1 MKYLVFLIA
10 LFGVLP
16 LGYMLTL
23 NRKYMQYAIWAVIL
37 PVMAFNQVSI
47 NFFSHETYRGTSRGM
62 EVSLVYLAALAILV
76 GILILHHQKKSFF
89 PDKGSKFYLLYF
101 LLSIPSVINAEKGL
115 FSWFEIWKMM
125 MMYIVFITAYYYLY
139 YYRDFT
145 TIMIGFGIVATVT
158 FISVVLQHVKGI
170 HQANGLFPHQN
181 SMGMFMNLI
190 APIFFAYYFNI
201 NKGWKRFLFAAF
213 FLFASAACMRTYS
226 RGSMVC
232 LPFGCAITTLLSLR
246 YQFHMRKVQILLPIA
261 LICFFG
267 ALLLLPNI
275 IKRFENAPKESLMT
289 RQYLA
294 ASAWNMMKDKPFVGV
309 GLNNWGIKINPPY
322 PYCEYRYAN
331 KRIAKDFREGIVETS
346 YLLVGAECGFFALG
360 AFLLWLGYYYVIA
373 CKLLKFFRRS
383 HYFYIPAGIVGGLT
397 AIYLQSTLE
406 WVMKQQ
412 VNFIQ
417 MMILFASL
425 SLLYK
430 YREYFASNK
439 NGGNA

>member
-1 MKYLVFLIA
+1 MNANVTNNKFVNEWIAEMADLVNPSEI
-10 LFGVLP
+10 
-16 LGYMLTL
+16 
-23 NRKYMQYAIWAVIL
+23 
-37 PVMAFNQVSI
+37 
-47 NFFSHETYRGTSRGM
+47 
-62 EVSLVYLAALAILV
+62 
-76 GILILHHQKKSFF
+76 ILIDGSLEQTEALRKEACELGEIIKLNQDLYPNCYLHRTAINDVARVEDRTFICTSKKEDAGNINNWMDPQECYAKLSKLY
-89 PDKGSKFYLLYF
+89 KGSYKNKPMYV
-101 LLSIPSVINAEKGL
+101 IPYSMSVVGSA
-115 FSWFEIWKMM
+115 
-125 MMYIVFITAYYYLY
+125 
-139 YYRDFT
+139 
-145 TIMIGFGIVATVT
+145 
-158 FISVVLQHVKGI
+158 VVLQHVKGI

-417 MMILFASL
+417 MMMLFAVL
-425 SLLYK
+425 SILYK
-430 YREYFASNK
+430 YRKEFLSGKIEVAV
-439 NGGNA
+439 